1 MQNNDM
7 VILAHF
13 IEHHPSDVARILER
27 LKIEDT
33 VSLLKEI
40 PVDHTVTVFQKLDR
54 FTALKCLENLGTE
67 KSAGIIET
75 LPFGI
80 ASILLRQVN
89 EELREAILGKLS
101 DTVSLPL
108 RRTLIYPANSAGAL
122 TDPMV
127 LSLPDDITI
136 KEAQRRVLKY
146 PEKTIYYLYVV
157 TREEILCGVINLREL
172 MLAQPADQLK
182 TVMNKD
188 VTRLSAELTFQA
200 ILDHPG
206 WQEYHTL
213 PVVEKNDL
221 FLGAIRYEM
230 LKRIERESKRSR
242 LPRQVIAA
250 GNALGELYQIGLS
263 GLLKSASI
271 SYQDSHEET

>member
-1 MQNNDM
+1 MSTNDM
-7 VILAHF
+7 IILTYF
-13 IEHHPSDVARILER
+13 IGHHPGDVARLMEH
-27 LKIEDT
+27 LKIQDI

-40 PVDHTVTVFQKLDR
+40 PADQTVTVFQKLDR
-54 FTALKCLENLGTE
+54 FTALKCLETLGIE
-67 KSAGIIET
+67 KSAEIVEA
-75 LPFGI
+75 LPHGI
-80 ASILLRQVN
+80 ASVLLRQLQ
-89 EELREAILGKLS
+89 EKLRESILGTIS
-101 DTVSLPL
+101 EAVSLPL
-108 RRTLIYPANSAGAL
+108 RRILSYPANSAGAL

-127 LSLPDDITI
+127 LSLPDDLAV
-136 KEAQRRVLKY
+136 KEGQKRVLKS

-157 TREEILCGVINLREL
+157 SREEILRGVITLREL
-172 MLAQPADQLK
+172 MLAKPTAQLK
-182 TVMNKD
+182 MVMNTD

-213 PVVEKNDL
+213 PVVEKNDI
-221 FLGAIRYEM
+221 FLGVIRYEM

-242 LPRQVIAA
+242 LPRQMIAA

-271 SYQDSHEET
+271 AYQDSSEEK